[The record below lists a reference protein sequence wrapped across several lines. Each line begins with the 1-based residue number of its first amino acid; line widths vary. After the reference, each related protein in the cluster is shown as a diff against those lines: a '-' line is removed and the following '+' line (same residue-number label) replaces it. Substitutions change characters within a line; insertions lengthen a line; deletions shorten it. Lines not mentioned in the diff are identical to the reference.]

1 MISYNIYITPK
12 DDYITCTI
20 SNDKI
25 LISVDGYSFRAMI
38 IDMTEVKDTRYIDIS
53 PERFNK
59 LVQKAARKILCTV
72 Q

>member
-1 MISYNIYITPK
+1 MISYNIYTTPE
-12 DDYITCTI
+12 DNYITCTI

-25 LISVDGYSFRAMI
+25 LISADSCTFRAMI

-59 LVQKAARKILCTV
+59 LVHKVTRKILCTIF
-72 Q
+72 

>member
-1 MISYNIYITPK
+1 MISYNIYTTPK
-12 DDYITCTI
+12 DDYITYTI

-25 LISVDGYSFRAMI
+25 LISVDSYSFRAMI

-59 LVQKAARKILCTV
+59 LVQKVARKILCTV

>member
-1 MISYNIYITPK
+1 MISYNIYTTPK

-25 LISVDGYSFRAMI
+25 LISVTNCSLIAMI
-38 IDMTEVKDTRYIDIS
+38 IDLTEVKDTRYIDIS

-59 LVQKAARKILCTV
+59 LIQKATRKLLCTV